1 MADERNRAMQTGSD
15 ATITQVYAHGVADGN
30 AAAAAD
36 SPRFLG
42 YQLLLGTAWET
53 SRDWLDGQPLPEQ
66 EEYFVAWVHGYMGR
80 VDELEG
86 TLDTWEE
93 AVP

>member
-1 MADERNRAMQTGSD
+1 MQTGSD
-15 ATITQVYAHGVADGN
+15 STLVQVYACGVADGN

-53 SRDWLDGQPLPEQ
+53 ACDWLDGQPLAEQ
-66 EEYFVAWVHGYMGR
+66 EEYFVVWVHGYIRR
-80 VDELEG
+80 VDELE
-86 TLDTWEE
+86 DAPDIWE
-93 AVP
+93 AAGP

>member
-1 MADERNRAMQTGSD
+1 MADERSWAMQTGSD
-15 ATITQVYAHGVADGN
+15 STLAQVYAHGVADGN

-53 SRDWLDGQPLPEQ
+53 SCDRLDGQPLAEQ
-66 EEYFVAWVHGYMGR
+66 EEYFVAWVHGYIGR
-80 VDELEG
+80 VDEMEG
-86 TLDTWEE
+86 TPDTWEE
-93 AVP
+93 AGP